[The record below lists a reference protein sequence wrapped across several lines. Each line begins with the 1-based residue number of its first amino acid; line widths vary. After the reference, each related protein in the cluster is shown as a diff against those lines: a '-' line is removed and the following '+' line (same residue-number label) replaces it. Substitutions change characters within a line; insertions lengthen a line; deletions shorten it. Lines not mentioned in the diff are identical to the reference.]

1 MHYLICLHS
10 PSGMQASC
18 IHIWQCTHPCVTNIT
33 CIYMHFI
40 YSTQFNHDANKVV
53 TDRLINE
60 VKANNPKFS
69 KSDIRG
75 KKLYS
80 LSSCMHD
87 R

>member
-1 MHYLICLHS
+1 
-10 PSGMQASC
+10 
-18 IHIWQCTHPCVTNIT
+18 
-33 CIYMHFI
+33 MHFI

-75 KKLYS
+75 TKLYS

>member
-1 MHYLICLHS
+1 
-10 PSGMQASC
+10 
-18 IHIWQCTHPCVTNIT
+18 
-33 CIYMHFI
+33 MHFI

-60 VKANNPKFS
+60 VKANNPK
-69 KSDIRG
+69 SDIRG
-75 KKLYS
+75 TKLYS